1 MEKYRIIRTVF
12 KGSDMKVSERSL
24 WMEFDAIEDAQ
35 AFLMSTANRSWSKGY
50 KTRLDDMFVFIVKNI
65 QTSIKF
71 QIVENNGSRKHQSH
85 RKVRPMHVR

>member
-1 MEKYRIIRTVF
+1 MDKYRIIRTVF

-35 AFLMSTANRSWSKGY
+35 AFLTSTANRGRSRGY

-71 QIVENNGSRKHQSH
+71 QIVKNNGSRKHQSH
-85 RKVRPMHVR
+85 R

>member
-1 MEKYRIIRTVF
+1 MDKYRIIRTVF

-35 AFLMSTANRSWSKGY
+35 AFLTSTANRSWSKGY
-50 KTRLDDMFVFIVKNI
+50 KTRLGDMFVFTVKNI

-71 QIVENNGSRKHQSH
+71 QIVKNNGSRKHQSH
-85 RKVRPMHVR
+85 R